1 MTGGADRKK
10 TALEAVDIL
19 SRSSILLSFCDL
31 EGFGLPPLEAVL
43 SGAAVVGYTGQGAR
57 EYFKKPNLVAVQNGD
72 FKNFILKVSQAIKA
86 FESGLLETAA
96 FEKGRKLLVTKYGL
110 ENELWH
116 LKAFVKRVEM
126 AF

>member
-1 MTGGADRKK
+1 M
-10 TALEAVDIL
+10 
-19 SRSSILLSFCDL
+19 S
-31 EGFGLPPLEAVL
+31 PLEAVL

-72 FKNFILKVSQAIKA
+72 FKKFILKVSQAIKA

-96 FEKGRKLLVTKYGL
+96 FEKGRKLLVTKYEL

-116 LKAFVKRVEM
+116 LKAFVKWVEM

>member
-1 MTGGADRKK
+1 MF
-10 TALEAVDIL
+10 
-19 SRSSILLSFCDL
+19 FCDL
-31 EGFGLPPLEAVL
+31 EGFGLSPLEAVL

-57 EYFKKPNLVAVQNGD
+57 EYFKKPNLVAVQNSD

-116 LKAFVKRVEM
+116 LEAFVKRVEM